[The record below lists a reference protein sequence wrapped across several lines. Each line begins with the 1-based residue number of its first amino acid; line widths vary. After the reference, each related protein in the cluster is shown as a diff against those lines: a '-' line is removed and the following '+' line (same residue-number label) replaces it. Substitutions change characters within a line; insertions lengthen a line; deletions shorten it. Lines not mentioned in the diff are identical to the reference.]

1 MLEDGSVPQN
11 IYRNV
16 KIYPGSRWGSSNEGS
31 VGSAKGD
38 SLEKVFK
45 PCVSFNT
52 VPSYMD
58 DKDGDDGLDFPGV
71 QMPPEYT
78 MEEFYDDESGFSSSN
93 AEYFLRNQYLANGS
107 SYGGSPPPRNLGKG
121 LASMF
126 RVAQNGKIV
135 RVDYPT
141 TPTIMNDAIVI
152 NRAQPG
158 WEKLWYERKRQ
169 IEKKLNDKQTYFRY
183 PDIIFKQQHAPRLR
197 FTSEDGYTPLS
208 KNERRRERI
217 LNEKVGFPNTPRTI
231 LCHIS
236 GRRHTWVA
244 LDWTMRRL
252 AQDTDHIIVL
262 ANIPRFANNSTGS
275 SNTCRHSQARN
286 GRGNRRSSLARDIKD
301 VKNAE
306 EDDDYVEWTSGY
318 SAEDISNKLED
329 LFDYIAVIVPKD
341 ITVRVTVEIVIGKTK
356 KIILDAM
363 NVYTPDFCTSTTLR
377 WERTD
382 KLVQWKSKNLTDV
395 LCTKYP
401 IPVFVI
407 PVKRMYDLEEELQEE
422 FPPKISHLSYD
433 SLQTSQS
440 QLPPSADKLEVSKS
454 QSPLLL
460 VEAADSESSSDVSD
474 SATGTSSIKSLSKSK
489 LFAAMKKHRQDIS
502 RNVKNFESEE
512 HGSKVTK
519 LLKKM
524 DMILKSSLEFSLQIQ
539 NMTQNDT
546 EAGFEKLKR
555 VITGETSSASI
566 SKKSMLDVGDAP
578 KVSVYKNVP
587 GSRPR
592 NSQIK
597 FASDVTSKDGRRAL
611 GNKVKPTS
619 ADNSPPLRRSV
630 SPLEY
635 EKSPRRSYDEPLRG
649 KKSGQSSNTIRK
661 VRSASNIARVKS
673 NDSAASDSSSSS
685 KKKGGFLS
693 IFKGSRSRSRSTSR
707 RNSTSSDNETI
718 SSADGDSKKRRS
730 RLFGFS

>member
-11 IYRNV
+11 VYKDV
-16 KIYPGSRWGSSNEGS
+16 KIYPESRLLSKEASTKDDWP
-31 VGSAKGD
+31 D
-38 SLEKVFK
+38 KVFK

-58 DKDGDDGLDFPGV
+58 NKDGDDGLDFPGV

-93 AEYFLRNQYLANGS
+93 AEYFLRNRYIANGS

-158 WEKLWYERKRQ
+158 WQKLWYERKRE
-169 IEKKLNDKQTYFRY
+169 IEKRLNDKQTHFRY
-183 PDIIFKQQHAPRLR
+183 PDIIFKQQQAPRLR
-197 FTSEDGYTPLS
+197 FMSEDGYTPLT
-208 KNERRRERI
+208 KNERRKERI
-217 LNEKVGFPNTPRTI
+217 LNERVGFPNTPRTI

-252 AQDTDHIIVL
+252 AQNTDHIVVL
-262 ANIPRFANNSTGS
+262 ANIPRFANSSSGSGS
-275 SNTCRHSQARN
+275 SCRHSQARK
-286 GRGNRRSSLARDIKD
+286 GRYNRRSSIPGDIKD
-301 VKNAE
+301 LKDTE
-306 EDDDYVEWTSGY
+306 EYDDNDEWTSGY
-318 SAEDISNKLED
+318 SADAISSKLED

-341 ITVRVTVEIVIGKTK
+341 ITIRVTVEIVIGKTK

-363 NVYTPDFCTSTTLR
+363 NVYTPEFCTSTTLR
-377 WERTD
+377 WERTE
-382 KLVQWKSKNLTDV
+382 KLVQWKSKNLSDV

-407 PVKRMYDLEEELQEE
+407 PVKRMYALEEELQKE
-422 FPPKISHLSYD
+422 FPPETCYD
-433 SLQTSQS
+433 SLQNSQS
-440 QLPPSADKLEVSKS
+440 ELLTSTSKPEESKS
-454 QSPLLL
+454 QLRQAPLAL
-460 VEAADSESSSDVSD
+460 VKTADNESNSDLSD
-474 SATGTSSIKSLSKSK
+474 SITETSSIKSLSKSN
-489 LFAAMKKHRQDIS
+489 LIAAAKKHREDIS
-502 RNVKNFESEE
+502 RSLQDFENEQ
-512 HGSKVTK
+512 HDSKVTK
-519 LLKKM
+519 LLQKL
-524 DMILKSSLEFSLQIQ
+524 DLILKSSLNFSLQLQ
-539 NMTQNDT
+539 NMTQNDS

-555 VITGETSSASI
+555 VITGETTSI
-566 SKKSMLDVGDAP
+566 STSKKSMLDVADAP
-578 KVSVYKNVP
+578 KINVYKNVP

-619 ADNSPPLRRSV
+619 ADSSPPLRRSV
-630 SPLEY
+630 SPLEL
-635 EKSPRRSYDEPLRG
+635 ERPARRSHDEPLRRM
-649 KKSGQSSNTIRK
+649 KSAQSSNTIRK
-661 VRSASNIARVKS
+661 VRSASSISRVKS
-673 NDSAASDSSSSS
+673 NDSATSDSSSS

-693 IFKGSRSRSRSTSR
+693 IFKGSSSRSRSASR
-707 RNSTSSDNETI
+707 HNSIGSDNETI
-718 SSADGDSKKRRS
+718 SSSDGDSKKRRS